1 MKREVIVVAKKSQ
14 GSQTPNEKYNAE
26 FGEESAASKVK
37 QSHQNKVKDNF
48 QTPDEKYNAEF
59 GTENTGKTQK

>member
-1 MKREVIVVAKKSQ
+1 MAKKSQ

-37 QSHQNKVKDNF
+37 QSQQNKVKDNF

>member
-26 FGEESAASKVK
+26 FGEENVANKVK
-37 QSHQNKVKDNF
+37 QAQQNKVKDNF
-48 QTPDEKYNAEF
+48 QTPDEKFNAEF
-59 GTENTGKTQK
+59 GSENTGKSQK

>member
-1 MKREVIVVAKKSQ
+1 MAKKSQ
-14 GSQTPNEKYNAE
+14 GSLTPNEKYNAE
-26 FGEESAASKVK
+26 FGEENAANKVK
-37 QSHQNKVKDNF
+37 QSQQNKVKDNF